1 MAACSVRLQQAVL
14 ALQGALAS
22 WRAQKAGGAF
32 PLKGPAPIRSPAS
45 IIAGRALYIRH
56 SSLSSDRGRGRER
69 QEYDCWSTIS
79 ETLLGTGCP
88 QTKSQIPGLPGG
100 RSE

>member
-32 PLKGPAPIRSPAS
+32 PLKVFSSAGSSACSLMSSSVAPGPSTDTQSRLHNCR
-45 IIAGRALYIRH
+45 AGVVHTALEP
-56 SSLSSDRGRGRER
+56 LV
-69 QEYDCWSTIS
+69 
-79 ETLLGTGCP
+79 
-88 QTKSQIPGLPGG
+88 
-100 RSE
+100 